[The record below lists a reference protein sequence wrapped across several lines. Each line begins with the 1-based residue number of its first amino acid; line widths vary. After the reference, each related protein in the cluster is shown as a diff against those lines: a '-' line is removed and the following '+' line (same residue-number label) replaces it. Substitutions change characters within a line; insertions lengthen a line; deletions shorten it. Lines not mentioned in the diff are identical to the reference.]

1 MPDLF
6 VAQNHKGAKREE
18 KELIKPENREVIE
31 GKGPKSALAAFAI
44 HPKNIRAEVQDRDEE
59 TILFLRRHLI
69 TNVGWM
75 VLILG
80 LIIVPI
86 IAFSFFPLSFIP
98 LNFRVMGVIGWYLLT
113 FAFAFERFLSW
124 LFNVYIV
131 TDERIIDMS
140 FVNILHKDVSETK
153 IDRIQDIS
161 SKTSGF
167 VRSFFRFG
175 DVHIQTA
182 GSLPEICFEAVPY
195 PASVTAVLNDL
206 MIQEEKEKLEGRV
219 K

>member
-6 VAQNHKGAKREE
+6 VASNHKKKKKKE
-18 KELIKPENREVIE
+18 KEFNNKEIIKD
-31 GKGPKSALAAFAI
+31 KGPKNALAAFAI
-44 HPKNIRAEVQDRDEE
+44 HPKKIRAEIQDSDEE
-59 TILFLRRHLI
+59 TILFLRRHVI
-69 TNVGWM
+69 TNVGWIT
-75 VLILG
+75 LILG
-80 LIIVPI
+80 LALVPI
-86 IAFSFFPLSFIP
+86 LAFSLLPFSVIP
-98 LNFRVMGVIGWYLLT
+98 VNFRVMAVIGWYLLT

-124 LFNVYIV
+124 FFNIYIV

-140 FVNILHKDVSETK
+140 FVNILLKDISETK

-161 SKTSGF
+161 SKTGGF

-182 GSLPEICFEAVPY
+182 GSTPEICFEAVPY
-195 PASVTAVLNDL
+195 PSSVTAVLNDL
-206 MIQEEKEKLEGRV
+206 ILQEEQEKLEGRV